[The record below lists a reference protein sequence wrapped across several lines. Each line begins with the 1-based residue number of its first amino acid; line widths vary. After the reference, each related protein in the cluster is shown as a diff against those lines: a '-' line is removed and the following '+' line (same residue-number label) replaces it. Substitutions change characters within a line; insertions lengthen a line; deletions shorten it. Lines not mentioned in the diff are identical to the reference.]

1 MAVVCAI
8 FIPNPCSVLTASL
21 AIASISLDPV
31 TMAAVLMS
39 IGLSVDFTAHV
50 SYHYQLLNKKEVRDG
65 KIVKIQLIGS
75 HDKLVHTLENVGWPM
90 IQAGL
95 STVMCILPLV
105 FLQSYAPIVFVKTI
119 FLVVAWGLL
128 HGLLVLPG
136 FLGAL
141 PDFLTNA
148 NCYRTFF
155 STSSQKSCRYAG
167 PPNEDQEMN

>member
-1 MAVVCAI
+1 
-8 FIPNPCSVLTASL
+8 
-21 AIASISLDPV
+21 
-31 TMAAVLMS
+31 MAAVLMS

-105 FLQSYAPIVFVKTI
+105 FLQVINELI
-119 FLVVAWGLL
+119 QINLFL
-128 HGLLVLPG
+128 
-136 FLGAL
+136 F
-141 PDFLTNA
+141 
-148 NCYRTFF
+148 
-155 STSSQKSCRYAG
+155 
-167 PPNEDQEMN
+167 